1 MPKPTTVKPILSRIF
16 QTLFFASF
24 AWIYGSIIVTNSGS
38 MPWLSAL
45 LGIGFIAVGIA
56 ITVFCRKIAVKWK
69 PKTIHFI
76 FAGISAIMFALLMY
90 FGFSLKATYTW
101 DIAAIYNAA
110 VASVT
115 DTPDLSYFATC
126 PNNIFIYLIL
136 KTFYKVVFAL
146 SGSTSVYYAIILNI
160 CFIYIGVL
168 FTYLIANKLWGA
180 HIGLLTAVVCFFF
193 APFYTY
199 TSQYYT
205 DTFALPFVVIPI
217 YLYLCAVTSKKP
229 AIAYTL
235 YASAGILLALGYKL
249 KGSVAIILAAILI
262 HLILSQKILAFLKAT
277 AVMLAAFVVIFFSFN
292 TIAEPRVVSAELR
305 NENARPF
312 THYVMMGLSGDGGW
326 NDEDPAFTDSIHGA
340 KEKKQAN
347 IAEIKKRISEFG
359 FAGLMNHLTN
369 KAVHNTWGDG
379 TYLLFGEGRTYLET
393 NSKLW
398 YFLSPKD
405 NPVHREDCYNV
416 FYYYSQGFH
425 LALLTLL
432 MLSLVLGIKNGKI
445 DATLLCKLAVYGLPQ
460 IFDNGL
466 FLFLLIWETRS
477 RYIYSFTPLLLLIA
491 TDTLNQISG
500 ISLKNLKSWLTH
512 QKDASTESS
521 LQQSTR

>member
-168 FTYLIANKLWGA
+168 FTYLIANKLWG
-180 HIGLLTAVVCFFF
+180 LTLVC
-193 APFYTY
+193 
-199 TSQYYT
+199 
-205 DTFALPFVVIPI
+205 LPLWCVFSLRHFTPIPRNIIPI
-217 YLYLCAVTSKKP
+217 P
-229 AIAYTL
+229 
-235 YASAGILLALGYKL
+235 
-249 KGSVAIILAAILI
+249 
-262 HLILSQKILAFLKAT
+262 
-277 AVMLAAFVVIFFSFN
+277 
-292 TIAEPRVVSAELR
+292 
-305 NENARPF
+305 
-312 THYVMMGLSGDGGW
+312 
-326 NDEDPAFTDSIHGA
+326 
-340 KEKKQAN
+340 
-347 IAEIKKRISEFG
+347 
-359 FAGLMNHLTN
+359 
-369 KAVHNTWGDG
+369 
-379 TYLLFGEGRTYLET
+379 
-393 NSKLW
+393 
-398 YFLSPKD
+398 
-405 NPVHREDCYNV
+405 
-416 FYYYSQGFH
+416 
-425 LALLTLL
+425 
-432 MLSLVLGIKNGKI
+432 
-445 DATLLCKLAVYGLPQ
+445 LLCPLW
-460 IFDNGL
+460 L
-466 FLFLLIWETRS
+466 FPF
-477 RYIYSFTPLLLLIA
+477 IYTFVPLQA
-491 TDTLNQISG
+491 
-500 ISLKNLKSWLTH
+500 KNRQSHTH
-512 QKDASTESS
+512 SMQAQASC
-521 LQQSTR
+521 